1 MLVEAV
7 TFLPDI
13 NIDEPIQLTLFASAE
28 TVTVTVVPD
37 AAVAKL
43 LGEITTLPVTPEL
56 FNICNTSAC
65 TFDAVAAGSDAWR
78 APSRDAVTSSC
89 FTIVILPISISPMV
103 NRIIN
108 GATSANSTNAA
119 PIRRLKRRR
128 IVPVFH
134 WLMHLCFLV
143 FDVDFMIPDR
153 IDSAETISQVP
164 QANKSSR
171 SKLDWYHRQW
181 YCVQ

>member
-13 NIDEPIQLTLFASAE
+13 NIDDPIQLTLFASAE

-37 AAVAKL
+37 AADSKL
-43 LGEITTLPVTPEL
+43 LGEITTFPVTPEL
-56 FNICNTSAC
+56 FNICKTSAC

-78 APSRDAVTSSC
+78 APSRDAVTNSC
-89 FTIVILPISISPMV
+89 FTIVIRPISISPMV

-119 PIRRLKRRR
+119 PVRRLERRR
-128 IVPVFH
+128 SILDFAF
-134 WLMHLCFLV
+134 LMNVRSILFAV
-143 FDVDFMIPDR
+143 EFMI
-153 IDSAETISQVP
+153 
-164 QANKSSR
+164 
-171 SKLDWYHRQW
+171 
-181 YCVQ
+181 